1 MDEQLKVRESER
13 EREGAGEGDG
23 EGDGE
28 RERER
33 EGEWW
38 GPGFDTR
45 FLAGGE
51 EIMAKVA
58 VVCKSI
64 PMYANTCVSSR
75 GVWEF
80 LDLLRLV
87 LTQSGTNV
95 DYTIAITD
103 S

>member
-13 EREGAGEGDG
+13 EREGAGEGEGDG

-28 RERER
+28 RERD
-33 EGEWW
+33 GEWW

-45 FLAGGE
+45 FLAEGE
-51 EIMAKVA
+51 ELMAKVA
-58 VVCKSI
+58 VVCKST
-64 PMYANTCVSSR
+64 PMHANICVSSR

-80 LDLLRLV
+80 IDVLRLV

-95 DYTIAITD
+95 DYTIAKYY
-103 S
+103 